1 MRVFEIMS
9 DLVQRVAPT
18 VSARDAVELMSMK
31 RIHHLVVA
39 EGSRLTGIVSE
50 RDLGGRN
57 GASARKDRTV
67 ADMMTSPVVTVARD
81 TPVRKAANLMRGRS
95 IGCLVVLDGTRIV
108 GIVTA
113 ADLLELIGRGTDQP
127 SPTRKRADLH
137 YRVPHRAK
145 KSGTGVW

>member
-9 DLVQRVAPT
+9 DAVQRVAPT
-18 VSARDAVELMSMK
+18 VSARDAIELMGMK
-31 RIHHLVVA
+31 RIRHLVVA

-57 GASARKDRTV
+57 GAAARQDRTV
-67 ADMMTSPVVTVARD
+67 GDMTTSPVVTVAHD

-95 IGCLVVLDGTRIV
+95 IGCLVVMEGNRIA

-113 ADLLELIGRGTDQP
+113 ADLLELIGRGADRA

-137 YRVPHRAK
+137 YRSPHRAK
-145 KSGTGVW
+145 KTGTGVW

>member
-9 DLVQRVAPT
+9 DAVQRVAPT
-18 VSARDAVELMSMK
+18 VSASDAIELMGMK
-31 RIHHLVVA
+31 RIRHLVVA
-39 EGSRLTGIVSE
+39 EGSTLTGIVSE

-57 GASARKDRTV
+57 GASGRKDRTV
-67 ADMMTSPVVTVARD
+67 AEMMTRPVVTVARD

-95 IGCLVVLDGTRIV
+95 IGCLVVTDKGRIV

-113 ADLLELIGRGTDQP
+113 ADLLELIGRGSDRA

-137 YRVPHRAK
+137 YRSPHRAK
-145 KSGTGVW
+145 KGGTGLW